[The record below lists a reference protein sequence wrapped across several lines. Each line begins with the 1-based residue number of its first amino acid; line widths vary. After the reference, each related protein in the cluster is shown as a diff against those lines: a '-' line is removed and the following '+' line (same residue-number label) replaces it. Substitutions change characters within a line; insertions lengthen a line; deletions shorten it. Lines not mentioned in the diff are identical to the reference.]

1 MKLYIK
7 LIDIV
12 IKNVLACCTIILSL
26 SLPICIDCDG
36 DQFDDA
42 PAM

>member
-1 MKLYIK
+1 MKLYIQ

-12 IKNVLACCTIILSL
+12 INNVLACCAIILSL
-26 SLPICIDCDG
+26 SLPIYIDCDG
-36 DQFDDA
+36 VQIDDA